1 MKYSILALMG
11 TALSVCGVGAKLK
24 MNIMDTLG
32 TVQPLKAAIN
42 MQNIQ
47 GSPDGVKV
55 SFIDTVSKEAAVP

>member
-1 MKYSILALMG
+1 MKYSIPALMG

-32 TVQPLKAAIN
+32 TVRPLKVAIN

-47 GSPDGVKV
+47 GSRWRG
-55 SFIDTVSKEAAVP
+55 